1 MGQSLWKGAGATLVS
16 EAVGRGAAMGFQML
30 VANQLGADRFGLV
43 SLALA
48 SAAILS
54 PLADAGLPNLALK
67 SVSSSP
73 TDSILARRLLGLK
86 ILASPL
92 FLLPL
97 VIWSLLGG
105 SAEDRGWT
113 LVWAGAFYGFQASSD
128 LLRQILRARQQAG
141 RELAARL
148 AYPAG
153 NVAAL
158 LAVWHFR
165 PGPSGALLAL
175 ASGPAALT
183 LAYVLALPRLDRAV
197 ILDRSTLELARSHR
211 QTLVFSVLYLFS
223 VGLASRVDAF
233 LLEHWA
239 NREEVGRYFACLNLV
254 MAGSFFAQG
263 MSSYLYPRLHRQR
276 ERLGRALTRAILLQA
291 VMGACLGAGAA
302 FVGPEVFRFVFRAK
316 GFFGA
321 ESLLP
326 GMGVMLFLTTMDWLW
341 LSILVGKDKIWIA
354 AANVVSM
361 LALKALLA
369 GWWVP
374 DSGAMGMVS
383 AAVAGQALCCALG
396 AITAGRAYLQRL
408 PSHQGVVG
416 G

>member
-1 MGQSLWKGAGATLVS
+1 MGHGVWWGAGATLVS

-43 SLALA
+43 ALALA
-48 SAAILS
+48 SAALLS

-73 TDSILARRLLGLK
+73 TDSVLARRLLGLK
-86 ILASPL
+86 VFASPL

-97 VIWSLLGG
+97 VVWSLVSG
-105 SAEDRGWT
+105 AEEDRGWT

-141 RELAARL
+141 RELVARL
-148 AYPAG
+148 AYPLG
-153 NVAAL
+153 NLAAL
-158 LAVWHFR
+158 AAVWHFR

-183 LAYVLALPRLDRAV
+183 LAYVFALPKSDRAPV
-197 ILDRSTLELARSHR
+197 MDRSTLALAREHR
-211 QTLVFSVLYLFS
+211 GTLIQSIVYLVS

-233 LLEHWA
+233 LLEHGSG
-239 NREEVGRYFACLNLV
+239 RTEVGRYFACLNLV

-276 ERLGRALTRAILLQA
+276 DRLGRALARAVGLQA
-291 VMGACLGAGAA
+291 LMGLVLGGGAA
-302 FVGPEVFRFVFRAK
+302 FVGPIVFRVVFHSK
-316 GFFGA
+316 GFAGA
-321 ESLLP
+321 EALLP
-326 GMGVMLFLTTMDWLW
+326 GMGLMLFLTTMDWLW

-354 AANVVSM
+354 AIV
-361 LALKALLA
+361 LGPALLVKVA
-369 GWWVP
+369 I
-374 DSGAMGMVS
+374 GAVLIPSQGAWGMVQ
-383 AAVAGQALCCALG
+383 AALVAQSIGGALG
-396 AITAGRAYLQRL
+396 AWFAVKAYLKEA
-408 PSHQGVVG
+408 
-416 G
+416 